1 KKDFISSDEE
11 QIWVFSS
18 ALHSE
23 MAGVK
28 KELRDKGAVVGA
40 SSCVRDR
47 ERVSSSSAAK
57 EGRQRQ
63 PAKQHDVVVKANGAQ
78 QTAQSSC
85 QSLDASLEE
94 EVKAFLINED
104 ELHTYDD
111 LTKVSPVTPS
121 TVLKCL
127 QARYSAKVFYTH
139 AGCTLVALNPFQPIP
154 HLYSLDVMKEY
165 HCAPQPQE
173 FKPHIFIVAEEA
185 YRNVQ
190 GQVEPTNQSL
200 VVSGESG
207 AGKYYATIAAPSSSQ
222 KCQDT
227 VERIERRVLDSN
239 PIMEAFGN
247 ASTLRN
253 NNSSRFGKYIQL
265 QLDRSQLL
273 VGASVQTYL
282 LEKTR
287 VAFQAAN
294 ERNFH
299 IFYQASKWL
308 TCRTLIHMMKG
319 ATEEQR
325 LEWKMQCDRQFNW
338 LPNADKTLEEDC
350 FQETKHAL
358 EHLGIDVDVQGQIFR
373 ILAGLLNLGN
383 VIFCPSDDESQPC
396 KLKEQ
401 SRGFL
406 QNTAD
411 LLGVPSEELEAC
423 LRLRSLRAGKQSVVL
438 KPCSQA
444 ECSVR
449 RDCLAK
455 LIYAHVFDWLV
466 ACINKSMCADTS
478 RWCNF
483 IGLLDVYGFECFT
496 SNNLEQLCINYAN
509 EKLQQHFV
517 AHYLKAQQ
525 VRDERSGCRA
535 FACFLTPPDPSRPL
549 PLSSPQED
557 YVSEGL
563 AWSFIQYQDNQSC
576 LDLIEGSPAGVF
588 SLLNEECRLNR
599 PSDAKQFRM
608 RLEKEL
614 SSNACVSWDK
624 FSRQP
629 DFTVLHYA
637 GKVSY
642 QIEGMMEKNKD
653 PVPPELV
660 YLLQQSQDSLLQS
673 FFTEHSTEDSSGRGP
688 SKVVTVVSKFKART
702 ASSVLDRL
710 SPSNSLESLM
720 KILHSTTPHYT
731 RCIKP
736 NPDCRPLTFK
746 KEEVI
751 NQLEACGIVET
762 INISAAGFPIRI
774 PYLCFLQRYG
784 LIVNSK
790 MFHRSRGENGLDVDK
805 DTLLREVTRILNVV
819 LRRHSLDPCGDAGG
833 RTRSSMVHCGRTKV
847 FMTQSMLELL
857 EGQRDR
863 ERSSKAFSIQCCWR
877 RHCWRKR
884 EARIHAA
891 TRIQAAVRLWLVRRE
906 VLRWRRAATV
916 IQRCWRK
923 WKVSEILESPFA
935 VNYGN
940 RGSVQLSTCQE
951 PVMVRSWPLGL
962 ALASAPTITV
972 AVTACGFQK
981 VVSLMTCL
989 KLSFRSTDY
998 KVETNQFDQG
1008 VASIRAQPQWLHN
1021 FQALVCK
1028 LYKQGFLH
1036 CSLHDVRFALCPVHC
1051 EQQPPK

>member
-1 KKDFISSDEE
+1 
-11 QIWVFSS
+11 Q
-18 ALHSE
+18 
-23 MAGVK
+23 
-28 KELRDKGAVVGA
+28 
-40 SSCVRDR
+40 
-47 ERVSSSSAAK
+47 
-57 EGRQRQ
+57 
-63 PAKQHDVVVKANGAQ
+63 ANGAQ

-207 AGKYYATIAAPSSSQ
+207 AGKTWTSRCLMKYYATIAAPSSSQ

-265 QLDRSQLL
+265 QLDRCVPFMLL
-273 VGASVQTYL
+273 S
-282 LEKTR
+282 E
-287 VAFQAAN
+287 N
-294 ERNFH
+294 
-299 IFYQASKWL
+299 S
-308 TCRTLIHMMKG
+308 MMKG

-338 LPNADKTLEEDC
+338 LPNSR
-350 FQETKHAL
+350 F
-358 EHLGIDVDVQGQIFR
+358 
-373 ILAGLLNLGN
+373 LNFHMGSCDFSEMEN
-383 VIFCPSDDESQPC
+383 VILPRLVTLHVFPQT
-396 KLKEQ
+396 
-401 SRGFL
+401 GFL

-525 VRDERSGCRA
+525 
-535 FACFLTPPDPSRPL
+535 
-549 PLSSPQED
+549 ED

-660 YLLQQSQDSLLQS
+660 HLLQQSQDSLLQS

-688 SKVVTVVSKFKART
+688 SKVVTVVSKFK
-702 ASSVLDRL
+702 
-710 SPSNSLESLM
+710 NSLESLM

-762 INISAAGFPIRI
+762 INISAAGFPIRVH
-774 PYLCFLQRYG
+774 L
-784 LIVNSK
+784 
-790 MFHRSRGENGLDVDK
+790 
-805 DTLLREVTRILNVV
+805 
-819 LRRHSLDPCGDAGG
+819 HS
-833 RTRSSMVHCGRTKV
+833 
-847 FMTQSMLELL
+847 
-857 EGQRDR
+857 
-863 ERSSKAFSIQCCWR
+863 
-877 RHCWRKR
+877 
-884 EARIHAA
+884 AA
-891 TRIQAAVRLWLVRRE
+891 IYIFISAVRLWLVRRE

-923 WKVSEILESPFA
+923 WKSLAETELDDVANIEAETPVYDPTLRE
-935 VNYGN
+935 

-1008 VASIRAQPQWLHN
+1008 VASIRAQPQESIKLHL
-1021 FQALVCK
+1021 QRSPL
-1028 LYKQGFLH
+1028 LYADMYPGRKTGGITGFNQIL
-1036 CSLHDVRFALCPVHC
+1036 L
-1051 EQQPPK
+1051 EKT